1 MNGAKRAAPG
11 RRRIAALLA
20 VSLILVVPATWVAW
34 SLNSVAVLDETTRS
48 QSILLQGLRS
58 RLAGFEPG
66 EAAPGDLGDV
76 ESVFLPGD
84 TAAIAG
90 AALQR
95 IVAEAV
101 EGVGGR
107 LVESEVVRVETA
119 EEEPGRVD
127 LRVSFDTEIVS
138 LQRVLF
144 EIETGVPIL
153 IVRSLTVQSG
163 TVGDL
168 VDTESPPLRVVILVS
183 GYQEI
188 SA

>member
-20 VSLILVVPATWVAW
+20 VALILVVPATWVAW

-66 EAAPGDLGDV
+66 EAAPGDPGGV

-107 LVESEVVRVETA
+107 LVESEVVRIETA

-144 EIETGVPIL
+144 DIETGVPIL

-188 SA
+188 PA

>member
-1 MNGAKRAAPG
+1 MNGPTRAAPG
-11 RRRIAALLA
+11 RRRIAALFVVA
-20 VSLILVVPATWVAW
+20 LILVVPATWVAW
-34 SLNSVAVLDETTRS
+34 SLQSVAVLEDTVRS
-48 QSILLQGLRS
+48 QAILLQGLRN
-58 RLAGFEPG
+58 RLAEFEPG
-66 EAAPGDLGDV
+66 ETSPGDAADA

-119 EEEPGRVD
+119 EEEPGRID

-144 EIETGVPIL
+144 EIESGVPIL

-163 TVGDL
+163 TVGEL
-168 VDTESPPLRVVILVS
+168 VETESPLLRVVIMVS
-183 GYQEI
+183 GYQETP
-188 SA
+188 A

>member
-1 MNGAKRAAPG
+1 MNGAKRAAPE

-20 VSLILVVPATWVAW
+20 VALILVVPATWMAW
-34 SLNSVAVLDETTRS
+34 SLNSVAVLDETMRS
-48 QSILLQGLRS
+48 QSTLLRGLRS
-58 RLAGFEPG
+58 RLAALEPG
-66 EAAPGDLGDV
+66 KGVPGEVGDV
-76 ESVFLPGD
+76 ESVFLPGG

-95 IVAEAV
+95 IVAQAV

-107 LVESEVVRVETA
+107 LIESEVVRVETA
-119 EEEPGRVD
+119 EEEPGRID

-138 LQRVLF
+138 LQQVLF

-153 IVRSLTVQSG
+153 VVRSLTVQSG
-163 TVGDL
+163 TVGNV

-188 SA
+188 PA